1 MGLDEHHPT
10 AVESSRCADAPLT
23 LVVLDLFTES
33 FDFDTKRVAL
43 MTTLDDAAQ
52 LGAKEQ
58 GLAVISTSRADGTIQ
73 SSLVNAGVMEHPLGE
88 GPVVAFVS
96 YGKVKL
102 ANLRARPEVT
112 ATFRSGWQWVAVEGH
127 AQLIG
132 PDDPHAAI
140 DTERLRLLL
149 REAFTAA
156 GGSHDNWAEFDRVMA
171 EQRRTL
177 VLIEPTRIY
186 GNQP

>member
-1 MGLDEHHPT
+1 
-10 AVESSRCADAPLT
+10 
-23 LVVLDLFTES
+23 
-33 FDFDTKRVAL
+33 

-52 LGAKEQ
+52 LGEKEQ
-58 GLAVISTSRADGTIQ
+58 GLAVISTLRADGTIQ
-73 SSLVNAGVMEHPLGE
+73 SSVVNAGVMRNPLTE
-88 GPVVAFVS
+88 QPALAFVS

-102 ANLRARPEVT
+102 ANLRARPQLT

-132 PDDPHAAI
+132 PDDPHPEI

-149 REAFTAA
+149 REAFAAA
-156 GGSHDNWAEFDRVMA
+156 GGHHDNWEEYDRVMV

-177 VLIEPTRIY
+177 VLVESVRIY
-186 GNQP
+186 SN